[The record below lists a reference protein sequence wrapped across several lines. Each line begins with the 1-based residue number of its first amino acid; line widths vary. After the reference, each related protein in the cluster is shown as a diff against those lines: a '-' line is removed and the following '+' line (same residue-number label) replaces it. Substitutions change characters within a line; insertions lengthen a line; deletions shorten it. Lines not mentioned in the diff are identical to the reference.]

1 MQNARAQE
9 TNSIVARLVRWV
21 ESRSSTEIY
30 VSLYL
35 IALCFRL
42 VILGLTALHTQ
53 LESDAKIYFDKAVL
67 LAQGKGYIRFWPD
80 GVFRPTANHVPG
92 TTLFL
97 TMGVLMFG
105 KHEVAGRLM
114 AIMISSSSAPLLCR
128 FALGVESAFPA
139 VLAGLACALYPTWA
153 FYSVNT
159 LSEPFLMP
167 LLFLALIATHKAFG
181 ASTWVSAFGAG
192 LAWGAATLVR
202 PVVMP
207 MTGLVAL
214 YFVGRGRWKRGFLL
228 GLGFLAILSPWLA
241 RNYMVF
247 GRVLLANQGGEV
259 FLGANNP
266 YILRTPK
273 NYGMWIAPREILEY
287 REKLESVRD
296 EITENTI
303 EKNLAMDYLRQNSK
317 DIPRLVYY
325 KLERWLT
332 PITDTGGGVRILVL
346 GSYGVLLLLLFV
358 GLFRGVYRSSI
369 DLHLVLIWTLVL
381 IGITVVYWG
390 ILTRGRLLLELVWLP
405 WACLTAW
412 DLIKPRV
419 YREPA
424 AKARQGASAH

>member
-1 MQNARAQE
+1 MA
-9 TNSIVARLVRWV
+9 ARLVRWV
-21 ESRSSTEIY
+21 EGRSPTQIY

-42 VILGLTALHTQ
+42 VILWLTAMHAP

-67 LAQGKGYIRFWPD
+67 LAKGDGYVRFWPD
-80 GVFRPTANHVPG
+80 GVLRPTANHVPG

-97 TMGVLMFG
+97 TMGVLLFG
-105 KHEVAGRLM
+105 KHEIAGRLL
-114 AIMISSSSAPLLCR
+114 AILISSFSAPLLYR
-128 FALGVESAFPA
+128 FALNIEEAFPA
-139 VLAGLACALYPTWA
+139 VLAGLCGALYPTWA

-167 LLFLALIATHKAFG
+167 LLLLALIATHKAFESRTQG
-181 ASTWVSAFGAG
+181 SAFGAG

-202 PVVMP
+202 PVVVP

-214 YFVGRGRWKRGFLL
+214 YFMLRGKWKRGVLL
-228 GLGFLAILSPWLA
+228 GLGFLVILAPWLV

-247 GRVLLANQGGEV
+247 GRLLLANQGGEV
-259 FLGANNP
+259 LLGSNNP
-266 YILRTPK
+266 YILATPK
-273 NYGMWIAPREILEY
+273 NYGMWIAPREIPEY
-287 REKLESVRD
+287 REKLEGVRD

-303 EKNLAMDYLRQNSK
+303 EKQLAMDYLRQNRK

-332 PITDTGGGVRILVL
+332 PITETGGSVRILVL
-346 GSYGVLLLLLFV
+346 GSYGVLLVLLFV

-369 DLHLVLIWTLVL
+369 DLHLVMIWTLVL
-381 IGITVVYWG
+381 VGITIVYWG

-405 WACLTAW
+405 WACLTVW
-412 DLIKPRV
+412 DIVKRRLRLDS
-419 YREPA
+419 A
-424 AKARQGASAH
+424 AGVR

>member
-1 MQNARAQE
+1 MENVRAHE
-9 TNSIVARLVRWV
+9 KVSMAARLVRWV
-21 ESRSSTEIY
+21 ENRSSTQIFI
-30 VSLYL
+30 SLYL

-42 VILGLTALHTQ
+42 VILWLTAMHTP

-67 LAQGKGYIRFWPD
+67 LAKGDGYVRFWPD

-97 TMGVLMFG
+97 TMGVLLFG
-105 KHEVAGRLM
+105 KHEIAGRLM
-114 AIMISSSSAPLLCR
+114 AILISSFSAPLLYR
-128 FALGVESAFPA
+128 FALNIEGAFPA
-139 VLAGLACALYPTWA
+139 VLAGLCGALYPTWA

-167 LLFLALIATHKAFG
+167 LLLLALIVTHKAFESSAWG
-181 ASTWVSAFGAG
+181 IAFGAG

-202 PVVMP
+202 PVVVP

-214 YFVGRGRWKRGFLL
+214 YFVSRGKWKGGFVL
-228 GLGFLAILSPWLA
+228 GLGFLAMLSPWLV

-247 GRVLLANQGGEV
+247 GRLLLANQGGEV
-259 FLGANNP
+259 LLGSNNP
-266 YILRTPK
+266 YILATPK
-273 NYGMWIAPREILEY
+273 NYGMWIAPREVPEY
-287 REKLESVRD
+287 REKLEGVRD

-303 EKNLAMDYLRQNSK
+303 EKQLAMDYLRQNRK

-332 PITDTGGGVRILVL
+332 PITETGGSVRILVL
-346 GSYGVLLLLLFV
+346 GSYGVLLVLLFV

-369 DLHLVLIWTLVL
+369 DLHLVLLWTLVL
-381 IGITVVYWG
+381 IGITIVYWG

-412 DLIKPRV
+412 DIVKRV
-419 YREPA
+419 LRLDSA
-424 AKARQGASAH
+424 AGVR